1 MSLFYMS
8 FTMISTSVHF
18 PVDVTI
24 LFFMSELNFIVDGGG
39 RDRQSLIL
47 SPHVLLGT
55 WTDS

>member
-1 MSLFYMS
+1 MS

-18 PVDVTI
+18 PVDVTV

-55 WTDS
+55 WTDC